1 MCDQPRNHTTS
12 LDARGR
18 ACCHAEPAPIVAEER
33 SSVSDERRAVDSYD
47 LSGPE
52 AWHSLQDNP
61 GARWASGLQQ
71 TRRRERRG
79 SASTQGRSSSRCC
92 GRSSAIDRNDR
103 IFAIGSCF
111 ARNVEASLKALGFT
125 VDSLTDALDEFSVDA
140 PRNTPIG
147 YMNKYNAESIYNE
160 LRWALTDTGF
170 PTEALV
176 PREDGSGRTRTRARC
191 SRHGTKEL
199 MLRRHGIMT
208 DVVRRVSECRIVVI
222 TLGLV
227 ETFLDTYTGLYTNCT
242 PTVSAQKDRFRFR
255 VLSYERGSRRS
266 RAHPCAAGQARA
278 SRCPDRRHRV
288 AGASRRD
295 LHGARHRGR
304 EHVLEVAPPRC
315 RRSLGCEPRECPLLP
330 ELRDRHEL
338 GSRGCVGTRRAACP
352 MAAGAPHHG
361 AVRAAPMSRRKSRLR
376 RSRNADLPHG

>member
-1 MCDQPRNHTTS
+1 M
-12 LDARGR
+12 
-18 ACCHAEPAPIVAEER
+18 
-33 SSVSDERRAVDSYD
+33 DSYD

-61 GARWASGLQQ
+61 AARWASGLQQ
-71 TRRRERRG
+71 DPAPGTAWQRINDGPFFEPMLRPEF
-79 SASTQGRSSSRCC
+79 S
-92 GRSSAIDRNDR
+92 IDRSDR
-103 IFAIGSCF
+103 VFAIGSCF
-111 ARNVEASLKALGFT
+111 ARNVEASLHALGFT
-125 VDSLTDALDEFSVDA
+125 VDSLTDALDEFPVDA
-140 PRNTPIG
+140 RRNTPIG

-176 PREDGSGRTRTRARC
+176 PREDGLWEDPHTSPVFEDGA
-191 SRHGTKEL
+191 KEL

-255 VLSYERGSRRS
+255 VLSYDEVLDALERIHAAARR
-266 RAHPCAAGQARA
+266 ARA
-278 SRCPDRRHRV
+278 SRHPDRRHRV

-295 LHGARHRGR
+295 LHGAGHRGR
-304 EHVLEVAPPRC
+304 EHVLEVAPARC
-315 RRSLGCEPRECPLLP
+315 RRSLGCEPRAMSTT
-330 ELRDRHEL
+330 
-338 GSRGCVGTRRAACP
+338 SRATR
-352 MAAGAPHHG
+352 
-361 AVRAAPMSRRKSRLR
+361 SS
-376 RSRNADLPHG
+376 